1 MYVATMRERRDD
13 ALGQDFVAFIHA
25 FGLLRTDATPC
36 GQPMSVSTAH
46 AVCELATQGPLNQK
60 DLSDRLGLDASSV
73 SRLVDQLTKKQWAQ
87 RCVDPNGLD
96 KRVRL
101 ITLTDQGQQ
110 IASNVL
116 TARAQRFGRLIEA
129 VDESK
134 RHQVLESLNLLKDA
148 AHAIQ

>member
-1 MYVATMRERRDD
+1 MYVATMLDREGED
-13 ALGQDFVAFIHA
+13 LEQDFVAFIHA
-25 FGLLRTDATPC
+25 FGVLRTDATPC

-46 AVCELATQGPLNQK
+46 AVCELATQGPLNQR
-60 DLSDRLGLDASSV
+60 DLADRLGLDASSV
-73 SRLVDQLTKKQWAQ
+73 SRLVDQLTKKEWAQ
-87 RCVDPNGLD
+87 RSADPNGAD

-101 ITLTDQGQQ
+101 ITLTGQGQQ

-116 TARAQRFGRLIEA
+116 AARAQRFSRLIGA